1 MAQANHHEH
10 ILPFSLYMKI
20 GAALLVLTGITV
32 WVAQYHLGEYNL
44 IVAMIIATVKGSLVA
59 LFFMHLKY
67 TSKLFATVFVGALL
81 MLAVFITL
89 TMFDTE
95 SRDTLY
101 QEEARPIIPEAVIY
115 RHADS
120 TATANPAPDTG
131 TGTGTGH

>member
-20 GAALLVLTGITV
+20 GAALLVLTGVTV

-44 IVAMIIATVKGSLVA
+44 IVAMIVAAVKGSLVA

-67 TSKLFATVFVGALL
+67 TSKLFAAVFVGSLL

-95 SRDTLY
+95 SRDTIY
-101 QEEARPIIPEAVIY
+101 QEEARPIIPEAIIY
-115 RHADS
+115 RQGDS
-120 TATANPAPDTG
+120 TAPSAPAAAADT
-131 TGTGTGH
+131 TSGH